1 MSEFSITRAMEADA
15 PDLGVIGPAA
25 YAAAYHD
32 DWDDAVGFFH
42 QLKTFGEHAMV
53 ATLARPE
60 ARVWIA
66 RQESAGIVTAEEPGS
81 PFIRHVD
88 MGLVSTVFKNSDLER
103 LKGSRAIG
111 HVRYATCGHD
121 DRSYAQPFERHHIKK
136 HKWFSFAL

>member
-1 MSEFSITRAMEADA
+1 MSEFSITRAMETDA

-66 RQESAGIVTAEEPGS
+66 RQESAGIGFLTMFVGSREPINSRDGGADTNCPGS
-81 PFIRHVD
+81 
-88 MGLVSTVFKNSDLER
+88 
-103 LKGSRAIG
+103 
-111 HVRYATCGHD
+111 
-121 DRSYAQPFERHHIKK
+121 
-136 HKWFSFAL
+136 